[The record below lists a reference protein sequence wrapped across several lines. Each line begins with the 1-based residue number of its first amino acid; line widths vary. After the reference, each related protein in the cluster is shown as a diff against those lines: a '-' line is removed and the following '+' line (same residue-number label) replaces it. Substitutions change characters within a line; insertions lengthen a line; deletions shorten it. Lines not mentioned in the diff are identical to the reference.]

1 LKRNLLSRFFI
12 LSLLVVALLSS
23 CTPKEVKEHQT
34 WVTTERATKNN
45 EFLMNG
51 SPLAEEDLKSF
62 SGLKYYPI
70 SFEYKLEGS
79 LIPFNNPQSVILE
92 QGDTVKEMLRY
103 GKVSFELMDNT
114 LELIAFKDLADD
126 LNEENDELFVPFFD
140 KTNGVETYEGGR
152 YIYPVNQGDGTVLID
167 FNLASNPYCAYNHK
181 YNCVVPPPE
190 NTLSIEIKAGEKSY
204 H

>member
-1 LKRNLLSRFFI
+1 MFVAFLS
-12 LSLLVVALLSS
+12 A

-34 WVTTERATKNN
+34 KITTERATKNN
-45 EFLMNG
+45 EFLMSG
-51 SPLAEEDLKSF
+51 SPITVEDLRSF
-62 SGLKYYPI
+62 SGLKYFPI
-70 SFEYKLEGS
+70 DYSFVLEGN
-79 LIPFNNPQSVILE
+79 LKPFPNPNLVILE

-103 GKVSFELMDNT
+103 GKISFEFMDKSH
-114 LELIAFKDLADD
+114 ELTVFKYIVDELS
-126 LNEENDELFVPFFD
+126 EEDDELFVPFFD
-140 KTNGVETYEGGR
+140 KTNGVDTYDGGR